1 MRPDS
6 YWIDVPSLRLTSW
19 RARVE
24 GDWPDG
30 EIEGWRAEG
39 INVIV
44 SLIEAEAT
52 EKPGRPR
59 EVSLCH
65 GLDMEFAAL
74 PARLR

>member
-6 YWIDVPSLRLTSW
+6 CWIGVPSLRLAIM
-19 RARVE
+19 ARPR
-24 GDWPDG
+24 GDDWPDG

-44 SLIEAEAT
+44 SLIEAEAA
-52 EKPGRPR
+52 EEPGRPR

-74 PARLR
+74 PVRLR